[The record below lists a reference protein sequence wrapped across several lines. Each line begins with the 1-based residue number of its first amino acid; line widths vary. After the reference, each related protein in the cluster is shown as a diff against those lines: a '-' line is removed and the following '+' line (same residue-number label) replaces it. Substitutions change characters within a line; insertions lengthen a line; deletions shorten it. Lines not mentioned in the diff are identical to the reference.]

1 MTARRPVAPEVVAR
15 LKTLVGPSGWI
26 EQPEDVA
33 PYCRSWRDD
42 WEGRV
47 PLVVRPASTEELAAV
62 VRLCAET
69 GTPIVPQ
76 GGNTGLTGASQ
87 PHPDMS
93 EVIVSTSRLKAVRAV
108 DTLNDTITVEAGVVL
123 ADIQRIAAEH
133 DRLFPLSLGAEG
145 SCQIGGNLSTNAG
158 GTQVIRYGNTRNLV
172 LGLEVVLP
180 DGRTWNGL
188 RGLRKDN
195 TGYDLKQLFVGGEGT
210 LGIVTAVVLKLFPAV
225 GARAAAWA
233 GVADPEAAVA
243 LLGHLQAR
251 CGDRLSTFEAM
262 SRGQLDLVLAHVPGT
277 RDPLGTPHPWSVLV
291 EVTEGVGGPDPA
303 ERLEAALAGAFD
315 DGLVADAAVAATEA
329 QVAAFWRLRDSVSEA
344 NRNAGYS
351 VSHDTSVPIPAV
363 PEFVRRATAALE
375 ARPSR
380 PRVVA
385 VGHVGDGNIH
395 LVAIFDRTGR
405 SAAELRDEAD
415 AAGAEVHRI
424 AADLG
429 GSISAEHGIG
439 SAKRDELA
447 LHKAPLELE
456 LMRGIKRLFDP
467 HDLMNPGKVLPP
479 GDAAPDPAP

>member
-1 MTARRPVAPEVVAR
+1 V
-15 LKTLVGPSGWI
+15 
-26 EQPEDVA
+26 Q
-33 PYCRSWRDD
+33 
-42 WEGRV
+42 
-47 PLVVRPASTEELAAV
+47 AA
-62 VRLCAET
+62 A
-69 GTPIVPQ
+69 
-76 GGNTGLTGASQ
+76 A
-87 PHPDMS
+87 D
-93 EVIVSTSRLKAVRAV
+93 
-108 DTLNDTITVEAGVVL
+108 AG
-123 ADIQRIAAEH
+123 
-133 DRLFPLSLGAEG
+133 RLFPMALGSQG
-145 SCQIGGNLSTNAG
+145 SCQIGGNVATNAG
-158 GTQVIRYGNTRNLV
+158 GTAVLRYGNMRDLV

-180 DGRTWNGL
+180 DGRVWDGL
-188 RGLRKDN
+188 RALRKDN
-195 TGYDLKQLFVGGEGT
+195 TGYDLKQLFIGSEGT

-225 GARAAAWA
+225 GARAAGWA

-262 SRGQLDLVLAHVPGT
+262 SRGQIDLVLAHVPGT
-277 RDPLGTPHPWSVLV
+277 RDPLRDRHPWSVLV
-291 EVTEGVGGPDPA
+291 EMTEGVGGPDPA
-303 ERLEAALAGAFD
+303 ERLEAALAEAIDG
-315 DGLVADAAVAATEA
+315 GLVADAAIAASEA

-344 NRNAGYS
+344 NRNEGYS

-363 PEFVRRATAALE
+363 PAFVRLATAALE

-447 LHKAPLELE
+447 LHKTPLELE
-456 LMRGIKRLFDP
+456 MMRGIKRLFDP

-479 GDAAPDPAP
+479 GGDGPDPAP

>member
-1 MTARRPVAPEVVAR
+1 MGVTAADLDALRAIVGASHV
-15 LKTLVGPSGWI
+15 LV
-26 EQPEDVA
+26 EDLDRFVTD
-33 PYCRSWRDD
+33 WR
-42 WEGRV
+42 GRY
-47 PLVVRPASTEELAAV
+47 RGATAAV
-62 VRLCAET
+62 VRPRATAEVAAVLRHCRAA
-69 GTPIVPQ
+69 GIAVVPQ
-76 GGNTGLTGASQ
+76 GGNTGMSGGAV
-87 PHPDMS
+87 PPTDRPNLVLCL
-93 EVIVSTSRLKAVRAV
+93 ERLNRIRAV
-108 DTLNDTITVEAGVVL
+108 DPAGGTMTAEAGCTL
-123 ADIQRIAAEH
+123 AAVQAAAA
-133 DRLFPLSLGAEG
+133 DAGRLFPMALGSQG
-145 SCQIGGNLSTNAG
+145 SCQIGGNVATNAG
-158 GTQVIRYGNTRNLV
+158 GTAVLRYGNMRDLV

-180 DGRTWNGL
+180 DGRVWDGL
-188 RGLRKDN
+188 RALRKDN
-195 TGYDLKQLFVGGEGT
+195 TGYDLKQLFIGSEGT

-225 GARAAAWA
+225 GARAAGWA

-262 SRGQLDLVLAHVPGT
+262 SRGQIDLVLAHVPGT
-277 RDPLGTPHPWSVLV
+277 RDPLRDRHPWSVLV
-291 EVTEGVGGPDPA
+291 EMTEGVGGPDPA
-303 ERLEAALAGAFD
+303 ERLEAALAEAIDG
-315 DGLVADAAVAATEA
+315 GLVADAAIAASEA

-344 NRNAGYS
+344 NRNEGYS

-363 PEFVRRATAALE
+363 PAFVRLATAALE

-447 LHKAPLELE
+447 LHKTPLELE
-456 LMRGIKRLFDP
+456 MMRGIKRLFDP

-479 GDAAPDPAP
+479 GGDGPDPAP